1 MFSSTEQEVRD
12 RIRQS
17 KELLELVVTLEPQ
30 DETTDSEIFKIQ
42 KGYLFVSLYS
52 SLEFALVSVVG
63 RYLELLKQQP
73 KKPMEYRKYI
83 LCTIL
88 NASFSS
94 VRDCGKKNLWDKKA
108 ELFDSL
114 FSDDAALIDDS
125 VIPTDG
131 INISYKQLQD
141 VWKFFHLVGEPLPD
155 DVNVLLLNEIKEHR
169 NAIAHGRK
177 KAVEIG
183 ARYTPS
189 MLIEKE
195 RAIEVLCFHILETFK
210 GSYEN
215 DEYLSASVA

>member
-17 KELLELVVTLEPQ
+17 KELLELAFTLEPQ
-30 DETTDSEIFKIQ
+30 DETIDSEIFKIQ

-52 SLEFALVSVVG
+52 SLEFTLVSVVG

-88 NASFSS
+88 NANFNS
-94 VRDCGKKNLWDKKA
+94 VRDCSKKKLWDKKA
-108 ELFDSL
+108 DLFDSL
-114 FSDDAALIDDS
+114 FSNDAALIDDS
-125 VIPTDG
+125 VLPTDG
-131 INISYKQLQD
+131 INISYKHVQD
-141 VWKFFHLVGEPLPD
+141 VWKFFHLTGDPLPD
-155 DVNVLLLNEIKEHR
+155 GVNILLLNEIKEHR

-183 ARYTPS
+183 SRYTPS

-195 RAIEVLCFHILETFK
+195 RAIEALCFHILETFK

-215 DEYLSASVA
+215 EEYLNSSAA

>member
-17 KELLELVVTLEPQ
+17 KELLELALTLEPQ
-30 DETTDSEIFKIQ
+30 DEPIDSEIFKIQ

-52 SLEFALVSVVG
+52 SLEFTLVSVVG

-88 NASFSS
+88 NANFSS
-94 VRDCGKKNLWDKKA
+94 VRDCSKRKLWGKKAD
-108 ELFDSL
+108 LFDSL
-114 FSDDAALIDDS
+114 FSDEVALIDDS
-125 VIPTDG
+125 VLPTDG
-131 INISYKQLQD
+131 INISYKQVQD
-141 VWKFFHLVGEPLPD
+141 VWKFFHLTGEPLPD
-155 DVNVLLLNEIKEHR
+155 DVSILLLNEIKDHR

-177 KAVEIG
+177 KAVEVG

-195 RAIEVLCFHILETFK
+195 RAIEALCFHILETFK
-210 GSYEN
+210 SSYEN
-215 DEYLSASVA
+215 EEYLRSSAA